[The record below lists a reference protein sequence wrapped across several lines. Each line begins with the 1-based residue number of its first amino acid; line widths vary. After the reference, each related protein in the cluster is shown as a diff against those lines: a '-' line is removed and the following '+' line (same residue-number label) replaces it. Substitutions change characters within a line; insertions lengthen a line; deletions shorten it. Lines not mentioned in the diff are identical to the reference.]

1 MTVIV
6 KPSTP
11 VRDNPDFALEEVIV
25 RLARP
30 DEHREWDGLMNELHY
45 LGFRQFA
52 GRGLRYIAE
61 WRGQWVALLGWQT
74 GVFQCAPRD
83 EWLGWHRAVQMRRL
97 HLIANNTRFLILP
110 AGTDVPNLGSCV
122 LGANLQRLSA
132 DWQAAWGHPVLLAE
146 TFVEMRVYKGTVY
159 RAANWI
165 AVGLTKGY
173 ARSNG
178 KYTDK
183 HGVKKKML
191 VYPLQADAR
200 ALLRDPEDREEWGC
214 RDVDVRYGQGEL
226 RSLRSLLDEVGDH
239 RKARGLRHPLGAVL
253 ALLLLA
259 KLAGKTGGRQ
269 AEAFCKALPQREL
282 RALGCRFERYKRR
295 YTVPSD
301 TTFQRVLAETDAG
314 ALEDVLRRWTQPRCG
329 RVKAL
334 AGDGKRLRG
343 ANKEA
348 PEGVYYETV
357 TLVDHASGMP
367 VATRGYQEKGGE
379 PWAMRE
385 LLEEVPLAGVI
396 VTLDTGHAGYDTE
409 RALVEQHGAQYLIN
423 VKGNCPKTHETLQ
436 GIDWQ
441 GARRASH
448 TWERGHGRWS
458 WRKVEVVELEPGQ
471 INFEHA
477 KQALRIT
484 HRTKE
489 TADGK
494 VEEEILYAIT
504 SLGRDEAGA
513 RRLLTLHRRHWMV
526 ENANH
531 HSRDVTFRED
541 ASRMR
546 TGRAPLNNA
555 ALTNLVLAIVR
566 RRGQFRAVPP
576 VLTYFG
582 VRREK
587 AIEVIEGTD

>member
-11 VRDNPDFALEEVIV
+11 VRDIPDFALDEVVV

-30 DEHREWDGLMNELHY
+30 DEHSEWDRLMDEFHY

-61 WRGQWVALLGWQT
+61 WRGQWLALLGWQT

-83 EWLGWHRAVQMRRL
+83 AWLGWHRAVQMRRL

-110 AGTDVPNLGSCV
+110 AGADVPNLGSCV

-132 DWQAAWGHPVLLAE
+132 DWQAAWGHPLLLAE
-146 TFVEMRVYKGTVY
+146 TFVEMRLYRGTVY

-165 AVGLTKGY
+165 AVGLTQGY

-200 ALLRDPEDREEWGC
+200 ALLRDPQDLEEWGC
-214 RDVDVRYGQGEL
+214 QAVEVRYGQAEL
-226 RSLRSLLDEVGDH
+226 RSLRGLLDEVGDH

-269 AEAFCKALPQREL
+269 VEAFCKALPQREL
-282 RALGCRFERYKRR
+282 RALGCRFERYRRR
-295 YTVPSD
+295 YAVPSD
-301 TTFQRVLAETDAG
+301 TTFQRVLAQTDAG
-314 ALEDVLRRWTQPRCG
+314 ALEDVLRRWTLPRCG
-329 RVKAL
+329 TLRAL

-348 PEGVYYETV
+348 PAGVYYETV

-385 LLEEVPLAGVI
+385 LLEEVPLAGVT
-396 VTLDTGHAGYDTE
+396 VTLDAGHCGYETE
-409 RALVEQHGAQYLIN
+409 RALVEQHGAQYVIG
-423 VKGNCPKTHETLQ
+423 VQGNCSRTYETLQ
-436 GIDWQ
+436 GLDWQ

-448 TWERGHGRWS
+448 PWERAHGRWA
-458 WRKVEVVELEPGQ
+458 WRKVEVVELEPGR
-471 INFEHA
+471 IGFGHA

-484 HRTKE
+484 HRTKQ

-494 VEEEILYAIT
+494 VTEEILYAIT

-513 RRLLTLHRRHWMV
+513 RRLLTLHRGHWMV

-566 RRGQFRAVPP
+566 RRGQFRAVPQA
-576 VLTYFG
+576 LTYFG
-582 VRREK
+582 VRREE
-587 AIEVIEGTD
+587 AIEVIRGKV